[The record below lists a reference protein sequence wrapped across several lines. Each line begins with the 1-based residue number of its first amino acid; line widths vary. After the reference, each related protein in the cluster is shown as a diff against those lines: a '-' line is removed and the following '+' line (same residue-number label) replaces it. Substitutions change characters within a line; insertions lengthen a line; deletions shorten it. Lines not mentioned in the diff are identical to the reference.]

1 MDFANEHLKERMRHW
16 DGVAQKRRWR
26 FDGGAFYRKRLIQIM
41 GHLVPSGLRV
51 LEIGCGEGDII
62 AHLKPSFGVG
72 VDISHRRLAQAQR
85 RYHDIRFVMC
95 DGHQLAMHGQ
105 FDAIILS
112 DVLNDVW
119 DVQGLLDALKPVCT
133 ARTRL
138 IINSSSKLWEVP
150 LRLAVRIRLCTPLMR
165 QNWLTVQDIRN
176 LLHLADYEMVR
187 AWEEVLFPFPLP
199 LIEQFLNRMLVR
211 FAPFHLLA
219 ITNFIIARPRTE
231 RSHSKSPSVSIVIPA
246 RNERGNIQRVFSE
259 MPDFGAAT
267 ELIFVEGNSTDGTY
281 ELIGDCIRNNPRFD
295 ARLVKQ
301 HGKGKGDAVRLGFSL
316 ARNEILMIFDA
327 DCTVA
332 PDDLV
337 RFYGAIASGKGEFIN
352 GVRLV
357 YPMGKNAMQVSNL
370 VANTIFGRIFSWLL
384 GQPVKDTLCGTKALW
399 RSDYEL
405 IAKNRSYF
413 GEADP
418 FGDFDLLFGAARLNL
433 KIIDVPVRY
442 GDRTYGTTNINRW
455 RHGVLLMRMAF
466 FALNKLKF
474 V

>member
-1 MDFANEHLKERMRHW
+1 MDFAYEHLKERMEHW
-16 DGVAQKRRWR
+16 DGVAQKRGWR
-26 FDGGAFYRKRLIQIM
+26 FDGGAFFRKRLIQII
-41 GHLVPSGLRV
+41 GRLVPSGMRV

-72 VDISHRRLAQAQR
+72 VDISLHRLEQARR
-85 RYHDIRFVMC
+85 RYQHIRFVLC
-95 DGHQLAMHGQ
+95 DGRQLGIQGQ

-112 DVLNDVW
+112 DLLNDIW
-119 DVQGLLDALKPVCT
+119 DVQGLLEALKPVCY

-150 LRLAVRIRLCTPLMR
+150 LGMAVRMRLCTPLLR
-165 QNWLTVQDIRN
+165 QNWLTVQDIKN
-176 LLHLADYEMVR
+176 LLYLADYEMVR
-187 AWEEVLFPFPLP
+187 AWEEVLFPFPIP
-199 LIEQFLNRMLVR
+199 LIEQFFNRVLVR
-211 FAPFHLLA
+211 IAPFHLLA
-219 ITNFIIARPRTE
+219 ITNFIIARPRGLL
-231 RSHSKSPSVSIVIPA
+231 SHSQCPSVSVIIPA
-246 RNERGNIQRVFSE
+246 RNERGNIQRIFSE
-259 MPDFGAAT
+259 MPNMGAAT

-281 ELIGDCIRNNPRFD
+281 ELIDDYVNKNQQLD

-332 PDDLV
+332 PGDLA

-357 YPMGKNAMQVSNL
+357 YPMGKKAMQITNL
-370 VANTIFGRIFSWLL
+370 VANAIFGRAFSWLL

-399 RSDYEL
+399 RCDYEL

-442 GDRTYGTTNINRW
+442 GDRCYGKTNINRW
-455 RHGVLLMRMAF
+455 RHGVLLVRMAL